1 MGLVVNFFNYIN
13 KDETKMLLTSNFYS
27 VLYYNCE
34 VWLSNELKGHT
45 KQMILAASSK
55 ALKMINNESD
65 LRTSYHQLHSQE
77 KRATPMKF
85 AKYKL
90 AVQLHK
96 IYNRTDDNEDWMDMN
111 INQNFNARN
120 EYFHINDTSRTKI
133 GRNILSNRLT
143 CLNGEIKLDWLNLST
158 LAFKLKAKS
167 TFLT

>member
-1 MGLVVNFFNYIN
+1 MKKYLT

-55 ALKMINNESD
+55 GLKMINNESD
-65 LRTSYHQLHSQE
+65 LRISYHQLHSQE

-96 IYNRTDDNEDWMDMN
+96 IYNRMDDNEDWLDMN
-111 INQNFNARN
+111 NQQNFNARN
-120 EYFHINDTSRTKI
+120 EYCRPQV
-133 GRNILSNRLT
+133 
-143 CLNGEIKLDWLNLST
+143 
-158 LAFKLKAKS
+158 
-167 TFLT
+167 

>member
-1 MGLVVNFFNYIN
+1 MFYKRDHPTVEIRVNGKTILSKKTIN
-13 KDETKMLLTSNFYS
+13 VLGVLFDSKLQWDQASKAISNSKRALYGIKLLKRYLTKDETKMLLTSNFYS

-65 LRTSYHQLHSQE
+65 LRTSYQQLHSKE
-77 KRATPMKF
+77 KRAMPMKF

-96 IYNRTDDNEDWMDMN
+96 IYNRMDDNDD
-111 INQNFNARN
+111 
-120 EYFHINDTSRTKI
+120 
-133 GRNILSNRLT
+133 
-143 CLNGEIKLDWLNLST
+143 
-158 LAFKLKAKS
+158 
-167 TFLT
+167 